1 MKDFAEAETKYDD
14 QDYYGAGYSIGEMFR
29 AVCWPWF
36 IPFDA
41 MPPQPFLN

>member
-14 QDYYGAGYSIGEMFR
+14 QDYYGAGYLIGEMFR